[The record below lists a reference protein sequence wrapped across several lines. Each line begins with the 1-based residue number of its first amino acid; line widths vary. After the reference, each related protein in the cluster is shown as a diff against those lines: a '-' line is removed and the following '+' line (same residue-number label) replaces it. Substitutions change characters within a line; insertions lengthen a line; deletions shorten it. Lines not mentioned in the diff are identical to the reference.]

1 MEFLLSLITPV
12 LLHMAVS
19 VIVTAG
25 GRGNRRRGGGF
36 GGVYFCD
43 RTSGSAGSD
52 LDVPER
58 CGEGH
63 ALK

>member
-1 MEFLLSLITPV
+1 MEFSI
-12 LLHMAVS
+12 
-19 VIVTAG
+19 VIDNTRAAAYG
-25 GRGNRRRGGGF
+25 CFGHCDSSRRGNRRRGGGF
-36 GGVYFCD
+36 SGVYFCD